1 MCKKYFYLLLI
12 FIVSISSYSNT
23 LYQFEKGVP
32 NNFITDKNSKIEIT
46 KEKSK
51 DGTSSLKWDFEK
63 NSTLT
68 IKGEVGYKIFQ
79 QGMQEKARSSFVMW
93 IYNKKP
99 IVDKMQVQF
108 KKKGEVKSYFSI
120 NMNFTGWRTMWV
132 QYDRDMSGKAE
143 ENMDE
148 ITFISPNVNG
158 EIYIDQIYT
167 SILIDPRHNARDEQ
181 VDFVNLQADNAVN
194 SHWMALYKNYNAI
207 SQNKDIQKLTS
218 EEIKGIRSVENR
230 FKNDIIKKEKVN
242 SKLIEKNREK
252 LQEYL
257 TMTVVSPQTIVLYKD
272 FSEEEKSYL
281 KDVQIKE
288 YGSWL
293 RELAFM
299 YNSTEDKKYKKEI
312 YEIFKK
318 GLNHLYEQ
326 GWTKGSCQGT
336 IHHLGYQVRELY
348 QSIFLMKEPLLK
360 DKNLKQAKEMVTW
373 YSAMGILYTSDSEI
387 KGVNAD
393 VLNTMLP
400 GMLIAI
406 LLNDDDK
413 ATASQLYQLNHY
425 LTKSIDYAPGL
436 LGGFKEDGSMFHHMQ
451 NYPAYA
457 KGAFEGLTPI
467 MYYLGNTA
475 FALDDYSFNIVKK
488 AVLMTRVYS
497 NTHTW
502 LISISGRH
510 PDDRFQIS
518 DEVFRYL
525 ALGKKVGNDSE
536 LANAYLRLAPQGRF
550 AEELSSLGFKA
561 ETTPQGA
568 WTMNMSSLQLH
579 RRDNWLIG
587 VKGYSRYLVGN
598 ETYIKNNLFG
608 RYMSYG
614 NFQIL
619 ENSLIESGYVQQ
631 GWDWAHF
638 PGTTAI
644 ALPIDKLKSPISQV
658 DIYSGVEE
666 MLLSD
671 ETFSG
676 GNSLNNNGMFAMK
689 LHEHSKYNDTH
700 RARKSVFLFDNR
712 VILLGSDIENK
723 SDYETHTTLFQNY
736 LSDKNSISKV
746 EKIKNNNFILDTQN
760 NLYKVVEGNLKYKN
774 GLQHSLDQNKGTP
787 TENYYEM
794 AYINHGKNPKNQKY
808 QYAILVKGNKEEQEI
823 FKKNSNYQVLQQ
835 DSNAHIV
842 EDEISK
848 MRGYALFESG
858 DVKDKYL
865 KSIDTPSLIL
875 IKPNDNSLEL
885 SFVDPDLR
893 LYEGK
898 DESQYEKNG
907 KLKEVSI
914 YSRKWNSNPSIPH
927 TSTIILNGKY
937 SLEKENKD
945 ISIEILDNT
954 TIIKITTTY
963 AMPVKLTL
971 RKCNYSAI

>member
-23 LYQFEKGVP
+23 LYQFEKGIP

-68 IKGEVGYKIFQ
+68 IKGDVGYKIFQ

-143 ENMDE
+143 ENMNE

-257 TMTVVSPQTIVLYKD
+257 TTTVVSPQTIVLYKD

-373 YSAMGILYTSDSEI
+373 YSAMGILYTPDSEI

-413 ATASQLYQLNHY
+413 VTASQLYQLNHY
-425 LTKSIDYAPGL
+425 LTKSINYAPGL

-525 ALGKKVGNDSE
+525 ALGKKIGNDSE

-676 GNSLNNNGMFAMK
+676 GNSLNDNGMFAMK

-712 VILLGSDIENK
+712 VILLGSNIENK

-760 NLYKVVEGNLKYKN
+760 NLYKVVECKLKYKN
-774 GLQHSLDQNKGTP
+774 ELQHSLDQNKGTP

-808 QYAILVKGNKEEQEI
+808 QYAILVKGDKEEQEI

-835 DSNAHIV
+835 DYNAHIV

-954 TIIKITTTY
+954 TIIKITTIY

-971 RKCNYSAI
+971 RKL

>member
-1 MCKKYFYLLLI
+1 MYKKYFYLLLV
-12 FIVSISSYSNT
+12 FIISISSYSNT

-32 NNFITDKNSKIEIT
+32 SNFVTGKNSEIEIT
-46 KEKSK
+46 KEKFK

-68 IKGEVGYKIFQ
+68 IKGDVGYKVFQ
-79 QGMQEKARSSFVMW
+79 KGKQEKARSSFVMW

-99 IVDKMQVQF
+99 IEDKMQVQF
-108 KKKGEVKSYFSI
+108 KKKGEIKSYFSI

-148 ITFISPNVNG
+148 ITFIAPNVNG

-181 VDFVNLQADNAVN
+181 VDFVNLQADSAVN

-207 SQNKDIQKLTS
+207 SQNKNIKKLTS
-218 EEIKGIRSVENR
+218 EEVQGIKSVENR
-230 FKNDIIKKEKVN
+230 FRNDIIKKVKVN

-257 TMTVVSPQTIVLYKD
+257 TTTVVSPQTVVLYKD
-272 FSEEEKSYL
+272 FSKEEKSYL

-288 YGSWL
+288 YGNWL

-326 GWTKGSCQGT
+326 GWAKGSCQGT

-373 YSAMGILYTSDSEI
+373 YSAMGILYTPDSEI

-406 LLNDDDK
+406 LLNEDDK
-413 ATASQLYQLNHY
+413 VTASQLYQLNHY

-475 FALDDYSFNIVKK
+475 FALDEYSFNIVKK

-536 LANAYLRLAPQGRF
+536 LASAYLRLAPQGRF

-631 GWDWAHF
+631 GWDWSHF

-746 EKIKNNNFILDTQN
+746 EKLKNSNFILDTQN
-760 NLYKVVEGNLKYKN
+760 NLYKVVEGKLKYKN
-774 GLQHSLDQNKGTP
+774 GLQYSLDQNKGIP

-808 QYAILVKGNKEEQEI
+808 QYAILVKGDKEEQER

-835 DSNAHIV
+835 DYNAHIV

-848 MRGYALFESG
+848 MRGYALFENG

-865 KSIDTPSLIL
+865 KSVDTPSLIL
-875 IKPNDNSLEL
+875 IKTNENSLEL

-914 YSRKWNSNPSIPH
+914 YSRKWNSNSSIPH

-937 SLEKENKD
+937 SLDGENKD
-945 ISIEILDNT
+945 ISIEIVGNT

-963 AMPVKLTL
+963 AMPVKLAL
-971 RKCNYSAI
+971 RRL

>member
-23 LYQFEKGVP
+23 LYQFEKGIP

-63 NSTLT
+63 NSILT
-68 IKGEVGYKIFQ
+68 IKGDVGYKIFQ

-257 TMTVVSPQTIVLYKD
+257 TTTVVSPQTIVLYKD

-373 YSAMGILYTSDSEI
+373 YSAMGILYTPDSEI

-550 AEELSSLGFKA
+550 AEELSSLGFKT

-712 VILLGSDIENK
+712 VILLGSNIENK

-794 AYINHGKNPKNQKY
+794 AYINHEKNPKNQKY

-835 DSNAHIV
+835 DYNAHIV

-865 KSIDTPSLIL
+865 QSIDTPSLIL

-971 RKCNYSAI
+971 RKL

>member
-23 LYQFEKGVP
+23 LYQFEKGIP

-68 IKGEVGYKIFQ
+68 IKGDVGYKIFQ

-257 TMTVVSPQTIVLYKD
+257 TTTVVSPQTIVLYKD

-373 YSAMGILYTSDSEI
+373 YSAMGILYTPDSEI

-413 ATASQLYQLNHY
+413 VTASQLYQLNHY

-808 QYAILVKGNKEEQEI
+808 QYAILVKGDKEEQEI

-835 DSNAHIV
+835 DYNAHIV

-865 KSIDTPSLIL
+865 QSIDTPSLIL

-914 YSRKWNSNPSIPH
+914 YSRKWNSDPSIPH

-971 RKCNYSAI
+971 RKL

>member
-23 LYQFEKGVP
+23 LYQFEKGIP

-68 IKGEVGYKIFQ
+68 IKGDVGYKIFQ

-257 TMTVVSPQTIVLYKD
+257 TTTVVSPQTIVLYKD

-373 YSAMGILYTSDSEI
+373 YSAMGILYTPDSEI

-413 ATASQLYQLNHY
+413 VTASQLYQLNHY

-712 VILLGSDIENK
+712 VILLGSNIENK

-808 QYAILVKGNKEEQEI
+808 QYAILVKGNNEEQEI

-835 DSNAHIV
+835 DYNAHIV

-971 RKCNYSAI
+971 RKL

>member
-257 TMTVVSPQTIVLYKD
+257 TTTVVSPQTIVLYKD

-326 GWTKGSCQGT
+326 GWAKGSCQGT

-360 DKNLKQAKEMVTW
+360 DKSLKQAKEMVTW
-373 YSAMGILYTSDSEI
+373 YSAMGILYTPNSEI

-525 ALGKKVGNDSE
+525 ALGKKIGNDSE

-676 GNSLNNNGMFAMK
+676 GNSLNDNGMFAMK

-712 VILLGSDIENK
+712 VILLGSNIENK

-808 QYAILVKGNKEEQEI
+808 QYAILIKGNKEEQEI

-971 RKCNYSAI
+971 RKL

>member
-1 MCKKYFYLLLI
+1 MYKKYFYLLLI
-12 FIVSISSYSNT
+12 FIISISSYSNT

-32 NNFITDKNSKIEIT
+32 SNFVTGKNSEIEIT
-46 KEKSK
+46 KEKFK

-68 IKGEVGYKIFQ
+68 IKGDVGYKVFQ
-79 QGMQEKARSSFVMW
+79 KGKQEKARSSFVMW

-99 IVDKMQVQF
+99 IEDKMQVQF
-108 KKKGEVKSYFSI
+108 KKKSKIKSYFSI

-148 ITFISPNVNG
+148 ITFIAPNVNG

-181 VDFVNLQADNAVN
+181 VDFVNLQADSAVN

-207 SQNKDIQKLTS
+207 SQNKNIKKLTS
-218 EEIKGIRSVENR
+218 EELQGIKSVENR
-230 FKNDIIKKEKVN
+230 FRNDIIKKVKVN

-257 TMTVVSPQTIVLYKD
+257 TTTVVSPQTVVLYKD
-272 FSEEEKSYL
+272 FSKEEKSYL

-373 YSAMGILYTSDSEI
+373 YSAMGILYTPDSEI

-406 LLNDDDK
+406 LLNEDDK
-413 ATASQLYQLNHY
+413 VTANQLYQLNHY

-536 LANAYLRLAPQGRF
+536 LASAYLRLASQGKF
-550 AEELSSLGFKA
+550 AEELNSLGFKA
-561 ETTPQGA
+561 ETAPQGA

-658 DIYSGVEE
+658 DTYSGVEE

-676 GNSLNNNGMFAMK
+676 GNTLNNNGMFAMK

-700 RARKSVFLFDNR
+700 RVRKSVFLFDNR
-712 VILLGSDIENK
+712 VILLGSNIENR

-736 LSDKNSISKV
+736 LSDKSNISKV
-746 EKIKNNNFILDTQN
+746 EKIKDSNFILDTQD
-760 NLYKVVEGNLKYKN
+760 NLYKVVEGKLKYKN

-794 AYINHGKNPKNQKY
+794 AYINHGKNPKNQRY
-808 QYAILVKGNKEEQEI
+808 QYAILVKGTKEEQEK
-823 FKKNSNYQVLQQ
+823 FKKSSNYQVLQQ
-835 DSNAHIV
+835 DYNAHIV

-875 IKPNDNSLEL
+875 IKHNDNSLEL

-937 SLEKENKD
+937 SLDGENKD
-945 ISIEILDNT
+945 ISIEIVGNT

-971 RKCNYSAI
+971 KKL

>member
-68 IKGEVGYKIFQ
+68 IKGDVGYKIFQ

-257 TMTVVSPQTIVLYKD
+257 TTTVVSPQTIVLYKD

-373 YSAMGILYTSDSEI
+373 YSAMGILYTPDSEI

-712 VILLGSDIENK
+712 VILLGSNIENK

-808 QYAILVKGNKEEQEI
+808 QYAILVKGDKEEQEI

-835 DSNAHIV
+835 DYNAHIV

-971 RKCNYSAI
+971 RKL

>member
-23 LYQFEKGVP
+23 LYQFEKGIP

-68 IKGEVGYKIFQ
+68 IKGDVGYKIFQ

-148 ITFISPNVNG
+148 INFISPNVNG

-257 TMTVVSPQTIVLYKD
+257 TTTVVSPQTIVLYKD

-373 YSAMGILYTSDSEI
+373 YSAMGILYTPDSEI

-413 ATASQLYQLNHY
+413 VTASQLYQLNHY

-525 ALGKKVGNDSE
+525 ALGKKIGNDSE

-712 VILLGSDIENK
+712 VILLGSNIENK

-808 QYAILVKGNKEEQEI
+808 QYAILVKGDKEEQEI

-835 DSNAHIV
+835 DYNAHIV

-971 RKCNYSAI
+971 RKL

>member
-23 LYQFEKGVP
+23 LYQFEKGIP
-32 NNFITDKNSKIEIT
+32 SNFIIGKNSKIEIT
-46 KEKSK
+46 KEKFK

-63 NSTLT
+63 NSILT
-68 IKGEVGYKIFQ
+68 IKGDVGYKVFQ
-79 QGMQEKARSSFVMW
+79 KGKQEKARSSFVMW

-99 IVDKMQVQF
+99 IDDKMQVQF

-373 YSAMGILYTSDSEI
+373 YSAMGILYTPNSEI

-406 LLNDDDK
+406 LLNEDDK
-413 ATASQLYQLNHY
+413 VTASQLYQLNYY

-712 VILLGSDIENK
+712 VILLGSNIENK

-808 QYAILVKGNKEEQEI
+808 QYAILVKGDKEEQEI

-835 DSNAHIV
+835 DYNAHIV

-875 IKPNDNSLEL
+875 IKSNDNSLEL

-963 AMPVKLTL
+963 AIPVKLTL
-971 RKCNYSAI
+971 RKL

>member
-1 MCKKYFYLLLI
+1 
-12 FIVSISSYSNT
+12 
-23 LYQFEKGVP
+23 
-32 NNFITDKNSKIEIT
+32 
-46 KEKSK
+46 
-51 DGTSSLKWDFEK
+51 
-63 NSTLT
+63 
-68 IKGEVGYKIFQ
+68 
-79 QGMQEKARSSFVMW
+79 MW

-120 NMNFTGWRTMWV
+120 NMNFIGWRTMWV

-257 TMTVVSPQTIVLYKD
+257 TTTVVSPQTIVLYKD

-288 YGSWL
+288 YGNWL

-312 YEIFKK
+312 YKIFKK

-373 YSAMGILYTSDSEI
+373 YSAMGILYTPDSEI

-467 MYYLGNTA
+467 MYYLGNTV

-536 LANAYLRLAPQGRF
+536 LASAYLRLAPQGRF
-550 AEELSSLGFKA
+550 AEELSSLGFKT

-808 QYAILVKGNKEEQEI
+808 QYAILVKGNNEEQEI

-835 DSNAHIV
+835 DYNAHIV

-865 KSIDTPSLIL
+865 KSIDAPSLIL

-898 DESQYEKNG
+898 DENQYEKNG

-971 RKCNYSAI
+971 RKL

>member
-12 FIVSISSYSNT
+12 FIISISSYSNT
-23 LYQFEKGVP
+23 LYQFEKGIP
-32 NNFITDKNSKIEIT
+32 NNFLTDKNSKIEIT

-373 YSAMGILYTSDSEI
+373 YSAMGILYTPNSEI

-413 ATASQLYQLNHY
+413 VTASQLYQLNHY

-794 AYINHGKNPKNQKY
+794 AYINHEKNPKNQKY

-835 DSNAHIV
+835 DYNAHIV

-865 KSIDTPSLIL
+865 QSIDTPSLIL

-954 TIIKITTTY
+954 TIIKITTIY

-971 RKCNYSAI
+971 RKL

>member
-1 MCKKYFYLLLI
+1 MYKKYFYLLLV
-12 FIVSISSYSNT
+12 FIISISSYRNT
-23 LYQFEKGVP
+23 LYQFEKGIP
-32 NNFITDKNSKIEIT
+32 SNFIIGKNSKIEIT
-46 KEKSK
+46 KEKFK
-51 DGTSSLKWDFEK
+51 DGTSSLKWNFKK

-68 IKGEVGYKIFQ
+68 IKGDVGYKVFQ
-79 QGMQEKARSSFVMW
+79 KGKQEKARSSFVMW

-99 IVDKMQVQF
+99 IDDKMQVQF
-108 KKKGEVKSYFSI
+108 KKKGEIKSYFSI
-120 NMNFTGWRTMWV
+120 NMNFTGWRTMWI

-148 ITFISPNVNG
+148 ITFIAPNVNG

-167 SILIDPRHNARDEQ
+167 SILIDPRYNARDEQ
-181 VDFVNLQADNAVN
+181 VDFVNLQADSAVN

-207 SQNKDIQKLTS
+207 SQNKNIKKLTS
-218 EEIKGIRSVENR
+218 EEVQGIKSVENR
-230 FKNDIIKKEKVN
+230 FRNDIIKKVKVN

-257 TMTVVSPQTIVLYKD
+257 TTTVVSPQTVVLYKD
-272 FSEEEKSYL
+272 FSKEEKSYL
-281 KDVQIKE
+281 KDIQIKE

-360 DKNLKQAKEMVTW
+360 DKSLKQAKEMVTW
-373 YSAMGILYTSDSEI
+373 YSAMGILYTPDSEI

-406 LLNDDDK
+406 LLNEDDK
-413 ATASQLYQLNHY
+413 VTASQLYQLNHY

-550 AEELSSLGFKA
+550 AEELSSLGFRA

-608 RYMSYG
+608 RYVSYG

-676 GNSLNNNGMFAMK
+676 GNTLNNNGMFAMK

-712 VILLGSDIENK
+712 VILLGSNIENR

-736 LSDKNSISKV
+736 LSDKSNISKV
-746 EKIKNNNFILDTQN
+746 EKIKDSNFILDTQN
-760 NLYKVVEGNLKYKN
+760 NLYKVVEGKLKYKN

-794 AYINHGKNPKNQKY
+794 AYINHGKNPKNQRY
-808 QYAILVKGNKEEQEI
+808 QYAILVKGTKEEQEK
-823 FKKNSNYQVLQQ
+823 FKKSSNYQVLQQ
-835 DSNAHIV
+835 DYNAHIV

-848 MRGYALFESG
+848 MRGYALFENG

-865 KSIDTPSLIL
+865 KSVDTPSLIL
-875 IKPNDNSLEL
+875 IKTNENSLEL

-954 TIIKITTTY
+954 TIIKITTIY

-971 RKCNYSAI
+971 RKL

>member
-23 LYQFEKGVP
+23 LYQFEKGIP

-68 IKGEVGYKIFQ
+68 IKGDVGYKIFQ
-79 QGMQEKARSSFVMW
+79 QGMQEKARSSFAMW

-148 ITFISPNVNG
+148 INFISPNVNG

-242 SKLIEKNREK
+242 LKLIEKNREK

-257 TMTVVSPQTIVLYKD
+257 TTTVVSPQTIVLYKD

-373 YSAMGILYTSDSEI
+373 YSAMGILYTPNSEI

-413 ATASQLYQLNHY
+413 VTASQLYQLNHY

-676 GNSLNNNGMFAMK
+676 GNSLNDNGMFAMK

-808 QYAILVKGNKEEQEI
+808 QYAILVKGDKEEQEI
-823 FKKNSNYQVLQQ
+823 FKKNSNYQILQQ
-835 DSNAHIV
+835 DYNAHIV

-963 AMPVKLTL
+963 AIPIKLTL
-971 RKCNYSAI
+971 RKL

>member
-1 MCKKYFYLLLI
+1 
-12 FIVSISSYSNT
+12 
-23 LYQFEKGVP
+23 
-32 NNFITDKNSKIEIT
+32 
-46 KEKSK
+46 
-51 DGTSSLKWDFEK
+51 
-63 NSTLT
+63 
-68 IKGEVGYKIFQ
+68 
-79 QGMQEKARSSFVMW
+79 
-93 IYNKKP
+93 
-99 IVDKMQVQF
+99 
-108 KKKGEVKSYFSI
+108 
-120 NMNFTGWRTMWV
+120 
-132 QYDRDMSGKAE
+132 
-143 ENMDE
+143 
-148 ITFISPNVNG
+148 
-158 EIYIDQIYT
+158 
-167 SILIDPRHNARDEQ
+167 
-181 VDFVNLQADNAVN
+181 
-194 SHWMALYKNYNAI
+194 
-207 SQNKDIQKLTS
+207 
-218 EEIKGIRSVENR
+218 
-230 FKNDIIKKEKVN
+230 
-242 SKLIEKNREK
+242 
-252 LQEYL
+252 
-257 TMTVVSPQTIVLYKD
+257 
-272 FSEEEKSYL
+272 
-281 KDVQIKE
+281 
-288 YGSWL
+288 
-293 RELAFM
+293 
-299 YNSTEDKKYKKEI
+299 
-312 YEIFKK
+312 
-318 GLNHLYEQ
+318 
-326 GWTKGSCQGT
+326 
-336 IHHLGYQVRELY
+336 
-348 QSIFLMKEPLLK
+348 
-360 DKNLKQAKEMVTW
+360 
-373 YSAMGILYTSDSEI
+373 MGILYTPDSEI

-406 LLNDDDK
+406 LLNEDDK
-413 ATASQLYQLNHY
+413 VTASQLYQLNHY

-550 AEELSSLGFKA
+550 AEELSSLGFKT

-746 EKIKNNNFILDTQN
+746 EKIKNNNFL
-760 NLYKVVEGNLKYKN
+760 
-774 GLQHSLDQNKGTP
+774 
-787 TENYYEM
+787 
-794 AYINHGKNPKNQKY
+794 
-808 QYAILVKGNKEEQEI
+808 
-823 FKKNSNYQVLQQ
+823 
-835 DSNAHIV
+835 
-842 EDEISK
+842 
-848 MRGYALFESG
+848 
-858 DVKDKYL
+858 
-865 KSIDTPSLIL
+865 
-875 IKPNDNSLEL
+875 
-885 SFVDPDLR
+885 
-893 LYEGK
+893 
-898 DESQYEKNG
+898 
-907 KLKEVSI
+907 
-914 YSRKWNSNPSIPH
+914 
-927 TSTIILNGKY
+927 
-937 SLEKENKD
+937 
-945 ISIEILDNT
+945 
-954 TIIKITTTY
+954 
-963 AMPVKLTL
+963 
-971 RKCNYSAI
+971 

>member
-23 LYQFEKGVP
+23 LYQFEKGIP

-68 IKGEVGYKIFQ
+68 IKGDVGYKIFQ

-257 TMTVVSPQTIVLYKD
+257 TTTAVSPQTIVLYKD

-373 YSAMGILYTSDSEI
+373 YSAMGILYTPDSEI

-413 ATASQLYQLNHY
+413 VTASQLYQLNHY

-475 FALDDYSFNIVKK
+475 FALDNYSFNIVKK

-550 AEELSSLGFKA
+550 AEELSSLGFRA

-712 VILLGSDIENK
+712 VILLGSNIENK

-835 DSNAHIV
+835 DYNAHIV

-963 AMPVKLTL
+963 AMPVKLAL
-971 RKCNYSAI
+971 RRL

>member
-1 MCKKYFYLLLI
+1 MYKKYFYLLLV
-12 FIVSISSYSNT
+12 FIISISSYSNT

-32 NNFITDKNSKIEIT
+32 SNFITGKNSKIEIT
-46 KEKSK
+46 KEKFK
-51 DGTSSLKWDFEK
+51 DGTSSLKWNFKK

-68 IKGEVGYKIFQ
+68 IKGDVGYKVFQ
-79 QGMQEKARSSFVMW
+79 KGKQEKARSSFVMW

-99 IVDKMQVQF
+99 IDDKMQVQF
-108 KKKGEVKSYFSI
+108 KKKGEIKSYFSI
-120 NMNFTGWRTMWV
+120 NMNFTGWRTMWI

-148 ITFISPNVNG
+148 ITFIAPNVNG

-167 SILIDPRHNARDEQ
+167 SILIDPRYNARDEQ
-181 VDFVNLQADNAVN
+181 VDFVNLQADSAVN

-207 SQNKDIQKLTS
+207 SQNKNIKKLTS
-218 EEIKGIRSVENR
+218 EEVQGIKSVENR
-230 FKNDIIKKEKVN
+230 FKNDIIKKVKVN

-257 TMTVVSPQTIVLYKD
+257 TTTVVSPQTVVLYKD
-272 FSEEEKSYL
+272 FSKEEKSYL
-281 KDVQIKE
+281 KDIQIKE

-373 YSAMGILYTSDSEI
+373 YSAMGILYTPDSEI

-406 LLNDDDK
+406 LLNEDDK
-413 ATASQLYQLNHY
+413 VTASQLYQLNHY

-536 LANAYLRLAPQGRF
+536 LASAYLRLASQGKF
-550 AEELSSLGFKA
+550 AEELNSLGFKA
-561 ETTPQGA
+561 ETAPQGA

-712 VILLGSDIENK
+712 VILLGSNIENK

-736 LSDKNSISKV
+736 LSDKNRISKV
-746 EKIKNNNFILDTQN
+746 EKIKNSNFILDTQN
-760 NLYKVVEGNLKYKN
+760 NLYKVVEGKLKYKN

-808 QYAILVKGNKEEQEI
+808 QYAILVKGDKEEQES

-835 DSNAHIV
+835 DYNAHIV

-858 DVKDKYL
+858 DIKDKYL
-865 KSIDTPSLIL
+865 KSIDTPSLIF
-875 IKPNDNSLEL
+875 IDPNDNSLEL

-937 SLEKENKD
+937 SLEKENKNV
-945 ISIEILDNT
+945 SAEIVDNT
-954 TIIKITTTY
+954 TIIKITITY
-963 AMPVKLTL
+963 ATPVKLTL
-971 RKCNYSAI
+971 RKL

>member
-23 LYQFEKGVP
+23 LYQFEKGIP
-32 NNFITDKNSKIEIT
+32 SNFIIGKNSKIEIT
-46 KEKSK
+46 KEKFK

-63 NSTLT
+63 NSILT
-68 IKGEVGYKIFQ
+68 IKGDVGYKVFQ
-79 QGMQEKARSSFVMW
+79 KGKQEKARSSFVMW

-99 IVDKMQVQF
+99 IDDKMQVQF

-148 ITFISPNVNG
+148 ITFIAPNANG

-373 YSAMGILYTSDSEI
+373 YSAMGILYTPNSEI

-413 ATASQLYQLNHY
+413 VTASQLYQLNHY

-631 GWDWAHF
+631 GWDWSHF

-712 VILLGSDIENK
+712 VILLGSNIEHK

-746 EKIKNNNFILDTQN
+746 EKIKNNNFILDIQN

-808 QYAILVKGNKEEQEI
+808 QYAILVKGDKEEQEI

-835 DSNAHIV
+835 DYNAHIV

-954 TIIKITTTY
+954 TIIKITTIY

-971 RKCNYSAI
+971 RKL

>member
-1 MCKKYFYLLLI
+1 
-12 FIVSISSYSNT
+12 
-23 LYQFEKGVP
+23 
-32 NNFITDKNSKIEIT
+32 
-46 KEKSK
+46 
-51 DGTSSLKWDFEK
+51 
-63 NSTLT
+63 
-68 IKGEVGYKIFQ
+68 
-79 QGMQEKARSSFVMW
+79 MQEKARSSFVMW

-99 IVDKMQVQF
+99 IIDKMQVQF

-257 TMTVVSPQTIVLYKD
+257 TTTVVSPQTIVLYKD

-373 YSAMGILYTSDSEI
+373 YSAMGILYTPDSEI

-550 AEELSSLGFKA
+550 AEELSSLGFKT

-712 VILLGSDIENK
+712 VILLGSNIENK

-774 GLQHSLDQNKGTP
+774 GLQHSLDQNKGIP

-808 QYAILVKGNKEEQEI
+808 QYAILVKGNNEEQEI

-835 DSNAHIV
+835 DYNAHIV

-898 DESQYEKNG
+898 DENQYEKNG

-971 RKCNYSAI
+971 RKL

>member
-1 MCKKYFYLLLI
+1 MYKKYFYLLLV
-12 FIVSISSYSNT
+12 FIISISSYSNT

-32 NNFITDKNSKIEIT
+32 SNFVTGKNSEIEIT
-46 KEKSK
+46 KEKFK

-68 IKGEVGYKIFQ
+68 IKGDVGYKVFQ
-79 QGMQEKARSSFVMW
+79 KGKQEKARSSFVMW

-99 IVDKMQVQF
+99 IEDKMQVQF
-108 KKKGEVKSYFSI
+108 KKKGEIKSYFSI

-148 ITFISPNVNG
+148 ITFIAPNVNG

-181 VDFVNLQADNAVN
+181 VDFVNLQADSAVN

-207 SQNKDIQKLTS
+207 SQNKNIKKLTS
-218 EEIKGIRSVENR
+218 EEVQGIKSVENR
-230 FKNDIIKKEKVN
+230 FRNDIIKKVKVN

-257 TMTVVSPQTIVLYKD
+257 TTTVVSPQTVVLYKD
-272 FSEEEKSYL
+272 FSKEEKSYL

-288 YGSWL
+288 YGNWL

-326 GWTKGSCQGT
+326 GWAKGSCQGT

-373 YSAMGILYTSDSEI
+373 YSAMGILYTPDSEI

-406 LLNDDDK
+406 LLNEDDK
-413 ATASQLYQLNHY
+413 VTASQLYQLNHY

-475 FALDDYSFNIVKK
+475 FALDEYSFNIVKK

-536 LANAYLRLAPQGRF
+536 LASAYLRLAPQGRF

-631 GWDWAHF
+631 GWDWSHF

-746 EKIKNNNFILDTQN
+746 EKLKNSNFILDTQN
-760 NLYKVVEGNLKYKN
+760 NLYKVVEGKLKYKN
-774 GLQHSLDQNKGTP
+774 ELQYSLDQNKGIP

-808 QYAILVKGNKEEQEI
+808 QYAILVKGDKEEQER

-835 DSNAHIV
+835 DYNAHIV

-848 MRGYALFESG
+848 MRGYALFENG

-865 KSIDTPSLIL
+865 KSVDTPSLIL
-875 IKPNDNSLEL
+875 IKTNENSLEL

-914 YSRKWNSNPSIPH
+914 YSRKWNSNSSIPH

-937 SLEKENKD
+937 SLEKENKN
-945 ISIEILDNT
+945 ISIEIVDNT
-954 TIIKITTTY
+954 TIVKITTTY
-963 AMPVKLTL
+963 AMPVKLAL
-971 RKCNYSAI
+971 RRL

>member
-1 MCKKYFYLLLI
+1 MYKKYFYLLLV
-12 FIVSISSYSNT
+12 FIISISSYSNT

-32 NNFITDKNSKIEIT
+32 SNFVTGKNSEIEIT
-46 KEKSK
+46 KEKFK

-68 IKGEVGYKIFQ
+68 IKGDVGYKVFQ
-79 QGMQEKARSSFVMW
+79 KGKQEKARSSFVMW

-99 IVDKMQVQF
+99 IEDKMQVQF
-108 KKKGEVKSYFSI
+108 KKKGEIKSYFSI

-148 ITFISPNVNG
+148 ITFIAPNVNG

-181 VDFVNLQADNAVN
+181 VDFVNLQADSAVN

-207 SQNKDIQKLTS
+207 SQNKNIKKLTS
-218 EEIKGIRSVENR
+218 EEVQGIKSVENR
-230 FKNDIIKKEKVN
+230 FRNDIIKKVKVN

-257 TMTVVSPQTIVLYKD
+257 TTTVVSPQTVVLYKD
-272 FSEEEKSYL
+272 FSKEEKSYL

-288 YGSWL
+288 YGNWL

-326 GWTKGSCQGT
+326 GWAKGSCQGT

-373 YSAMGILYTSDSEI
+373 YSAMGILYTPDSEI

-406 LLNDDDK
+406 LLNEDDK
-413 ATASQLYQLNHY
+413 VTASQLYQLNHY

-475 FALDDYSFNIVKK
+475 FALDEYSFNIVKK

-676 GNSLNNNGMFAMK
+676 GNYLNNNGMFAMK

-746 EKIKNNNFILDTQN
+746 EKIKNSNFILDTQN
-760 NLYKVVEGNLKYKN
+760 NLYKVVEGKLKYKN

-808 QYAILVKGNKEEQEI
+808 QYAILVKGDKEEQES

-835 DSNAHIV
+835 DYNAHIV

-858 DVKDKYL
+858 DIKDKYL
-865 KSIDTPSLIL
+865 KSIDTPSLIF
-875 IKPNDNSLEL
+875 IDPNDNSLEL

-898 DESQYEKNG
+898 DDSQYEKNG

-937 SLEKENKD
+937 SLEKENKNV
-945 ISIEILDNT
+945 SAEIVDNT

-963 AMPVKLTL
+963 ATPVKLTL
-971 RKCNYSAI
+971 KKL

>member
-23 LYQFEKGVP
+23 LYQFEKGIP

-68 IKGEVGYKIFQ
+68 IKGDVGYKIFQ

-181 VDFVNLQADNAVN
+181 VDFINLQADNAVN

-242 SKLIEKNREK
+242 LKLIEKNREK

-257 TMTVVSPQTIVLYKD
+257 TTTVVSPQTIVLYKD

-373 YSAMGILYTSDSEI
+373 YSAMGILYTPDSEI

-413 ATASQLYQLNHY
+413 VTASQLYQLNHY

-475 FALDDYSFNIVKK
+475 FALDNYSFNIVKK

-712 VILLGSDIENK
+712 VILLGSNIENK

-835 DSNAHIV
+835 DYNAHIV

-865 KSIDTPSLIL
+865 KSIDAPSLIL

-963 AMPVKLTL
+963 VMPVKLAL
-971 RKCNYSAI
+971 RRL

>member
-68 IKGEVGYKIFQ
+68 IKGDVGYKIFQ

-373 YSAMGILYTSDSEI
+373 YSAMGILYTPNSEI

-406 LLNDDDK
+406 LLNEDDK
-413 ATASQLYQLNHY
+413 VTASQLYQLNHY

-676 GNSLNNNGMFAMK
+676 GNSLNDNGMFAMK

-712 VILLGSDIENK
+712 VILLGSNIENK

-736 LSDKNSISKV
+736 LSDKNRISKI
-746 EKIKNNNFILDTQN
+746 EKIKNSDFILDTQN
-760 NLYKVVEGNLKYKN
+760 NLYKVVEGKLKYKN
-774 GLQHSLDQNKGTP
+774 GLQNSLDQNKGTP

-808 QYAILVKGNKEEQEI
+808 QYAILVKGNNEEQEI

-914 YSRKWNSNPSIPH
+914 YSRKWNNNPSIPH

-954 TIIKITTTY
+954 TIIKITTIY

-971 RKCNYSAI
+971 RKL

>member
-1 MCKKYFYLLLI
+1 
-12 FIVSISSYSNT
+12 
-23 LYQFEKGVP
+23 
-32 NNFITDKNSKIEIT
+32 
-46 KEKSK
+46 
-51 DGTSSLKWDFEK
+51 
-63 NSTLT
+63 
-68 IKGEVGYKIFQ
+68 
-79 QGMQEKARSSFVMW
+79 
-93 IYNKKP
+93 
-99 IVDKMQVQF
+99 
-108 KKKGEVKSYFSI
+108 
-120 NMNFTGWRTMWV
+120 
-132 QYDRDMSGKAE
+132 
-143 ENMDE
+143 
-148 ITFISPNVNG
+148 
-158 EIYIDQIYT
+158 
-167 SILIDPRHNARDEQ
+167 
-181 VDFVNLQADNAVN
+181 
-194 SHWMALYKNYNAI
+194 
-207 SQNKDIQKLTS
+207 
-218 EEIKGIRSVENR
+218 
-230 FKNDIIKKEKVN
+230 
-242 SKLIEKNREK
+242 
-252 LQEYL
+252 
-257 TMTVVSPQTIVLYKD
+257 
-272 FSEEEKSYL
+272 
-281 KDVQIKE
+281 
-288 YGSWL
+288 
-293 RELAFM
+293 M

-326 GWTKGSCQGT
+326 GWAKGSCQGT

-373 YSAMGILYTSDSEI
+373 YSAMGILYTPDSEI

-406 LLNDDDK
+406 LLNEDDK
-413 ATASQLYQLNHY
+413 VTASQLYQLNHY

-475 FALDDYSFNIVKK
+475 FALDEYSFNIVKK

-536 LANAYLRLAPQGRF
+536 LASAYLRLAPQGRF

-631 GWDWAHF
+631 GWDWSHF

-746 EKIKNNNFILDTQN
+746 EKLKNSNFILDTQN

-808 QYAILVKGNKEEQEI
+808 QYAILVKGDKEEQER

-835 DSNAHIV
+835 DYNAHIV

-914 YSRKWNSNPSIPH
+914 YSRKWNSNSSIPH

-937 SLEKENKD
+937 SLEKENKN
-945 ISIEILDNT
+945 ISIEIVDNT
-954 TIIKITTTY
+954 TIVKITTTY
-963 AMPVKLTL
+963 AMPVKLAL
-971 RKCNYSAI
+971 RRL

>member
-93 IYNKKP
+93 TYNKKP

-148 ITFISPNVNG
+148 INFISPNVNG

-293 RELAFM
+293 RDLAFM

-373 YSAMGILYTSDSEI
+373 YSAMGILYTPDSEI

-808 QYAILVKGNKEEQEI
+808 QYAILVKGNKEEQKI

-848 MRGYALFESG
+848 TRGYALFESG

-914 YSRKWNSNPSIPH
+914 YSRKWNGNPSIPH

-937 SLEKENKD
+937 SLEKENKN
-945 ISIEILDNT
+945 ISVEIVDNI
-954 TIIKITTTY
+954 TIVKITTTY

-971 RKCNYSAI
+971 KKL

>member
-32 NNFITDKNSKIEIT
+32 NNFITDKSSKIEIT

-68 IKGEVGYKIFQ
+68 IKGDVGYKIFQ

-257 TMTVVSPQTIVLYKD
+257 TTTVVSPQTIVLYKD

-373 YSAMGILYTSDSEI
+373 YSAMGILYTPDSEI

-413 ATASQLYQLNHY
+413 VTASQLYQLNHY

-808 QYAILVKGNKEEQEI
+808 QYAILVKGDKEEQEI

-835 DSNAHIV
+835 DYNAHIV

-865 KSIDTPSLIL
+865 QSIDTPSLIL

-914 YSRKWNSNPSIPH
+914 YSRKWNSDPSIPH
-927 TSTIILNGKY
+927 TSIIILNGKY

-971 RKCNYSAI
+971 RKL

>member
-23 LYQFEKGVP
+23 LYQFEKGIP

-68 IKGEVGYKIFQ
+68 IKGDVGYKIFQ

-257 TMTVVSPQTIVLYKD
+257 TTTVVSPQTIVLYKN

-326 GWTKGSCQGT
+326 GWIKGSCQGT

-373 YSAMGILYTSDSEI
+373 YSAMGILYTPDSEI

-406 LLNDDDK
+406 LLNEDDK
-413 ATASQLYQLNHY
+413 VTASQLYQLNYY

-561 ETTPQGA
+561 ETIPQGA

-666 MLLSD
+666 MLFSD

-676 GNSLNNNGMFAMK
+676 GNSLNDNGMFAMK

-712 VILLGSDIENK
+712 VILLGSNIENK

-808 QYAILVKGNKEEQEI
+808 QYAILVKGDKEEQEI

-835 DSNAHIV
+835 DYNAHIV
-842 EDEISK
+842 KDEISK

-971 RKCNYSAI
+971 RKL

>member
-23 LYQFEKGVP
+23 LYQFEKGIP

-68 IKGEVGYKIFQ
+68 IKGDVGYKIFQ

-207 SQNKDIQKLTS
+207 LQNKNIKKLTS
-218 EEIKGIRSVENR
+218 EEVQGIKSVENR
-230 FKNDIIKKEKVN
+230 FRNDIIKKVKVN

-257 TMTVVSPQTIVLYKD
+257 TTTVVSPQTIVLYKD

-312 YEIFKK
+312 YGIFKK

-348 QSIFLMKEPLLK
+348 QSIFFMKEPLLK

-373 YSAMGILYTSDSEI
+373 YSAMGILYTPDGEI

-413 ATASQLYQLNHY
+413 VTASQLYQLNHY

-631 GWDWAHF
+631 GWDWTHF

-676 GNSLNNNGMFAMK
+676 GNSLNDNGMFAMK

-712 VILLGSDIENK
+712 VILLGSNIENK

-808 QYAILVKGNKEEQEI
+808 QYAILVKGDKEEQEI

-835 DSNAHIV
+835 DYNAHIV
-842 EDEISK
+842 KDEISK

-971 RKCNYSAI
+971 RKL

>member
-1 MCKKYFYLLLI
+1 MYKKYFYLLLV
-12 FIVSISSYSNT
+12 FIISISSYSNT

-32 NNFITDKNSKIEIT
+32 SNFIIGKNSKIEIT
-46 KEKSK
+46 KEKFK

-68 IKGEVGYKIFQ
+68 IKGDVGYKVFQ
-79 QGMQEKARSSFVMW
+79 KGKQEKARSSFVMW
-93 IYNKKP
+93 IYNKKS
-99 IVDKMQVQF
+99 IADKMQVQF

-148 ITFISPNVNG
+148 ITFIAPNVNG

-181 VDFVNLQADNAVN
+181 VDFVNLQADSAVN

-207 SQNKDIQKLTS
+207 SQNKNIKKLTS
-218 EEIKGIRSVENR
+218 EEIQGIKSVENR
-230 FKNDIIKKEKVN
+230 FKNDIIKKVKVN

-257 TMTVVSPQTIVLYKD
+257 TTTVVSPQTVVLYKD
-272 FSEEEKSYL
+272 FSKEEKSYL
-281 KDVQIKE
+281 KDIQIKE

-326 GWTKGSCQGT
+326 GWAKGSCQGT

-373 YSAMGILYTSDSEI
+373 YSAMGILYTPDSEI

-413 ATASQLYQLNHY
+413 VTASQLYQLNHY

-467 MYYLGNTA
+467 MYYLGNTT

-644 ALPIDKLKSPISQV
+644 ALPIDNLKSPISQV

-746 EKIKNNNFILDTQN
+746 EKIKNSNFILDTQN
-760 NLYKVVEGNLKYKN
+760 NLYKVVEGKLKYKN

-808 QYAILVKGNKEEQEI
+808 QYAILVKGDKEEQES

-835 DSNAHIV
+835 DYNAHIV

-858 DVKDKYL
+858 DIKDKYL
-865 KSIDTPSLIL
+865 KSIDTPSLIF
-875 IKPNDNSLEL
+875 IDPNDNSLEL

-937 SLEKENKD
+937 SLEKENKNVFA
-945 ISIEILDNT
+945 EIVDNT

-963 AMPVKLTL
+963 ATPVKLTL
-971 RKCNYSAI
+971 KKL

>member
-1 MCKKYFYLLLI
+1 MYKKYFYLLLI
-12 FIVSISSYSNT
+12 FIISISSYSNT

-32 NNFITDKNSKIEIT
+32 SNFVTVKNSEIEIT
-46 KEKSK
+46 KEKFK

-68 IKGEVGYKIFQ
+68 IKGDVGYKVFQ
-79 QGMQEKARSSFVMW
+79 KGKQEKARSSFVMW

-99 IVDKMQVQF
+99 IEDKMQVQF
-108 KKKGEVKSYFSI
+108 KKKGEIKSYFSI

-148 ITFISPNVNG
+148 ITFIAPNVNG

-181 VDFVNLQADNAVN
+181 VDFVNLQADSAVN

-207 SQNKDIQKLTS
+207 SQNKNIKKLTF
-218 EEIKGIRSVENR
+218 EELQGIKSVENR
-230 FKNDIIKKEKVN
+230 FRNDIIKKVKVN

-257 TMTVVSPQTIVLYKD
+257 TTTVVSPQTVVLYKD
-272 FSEEEKSYL
+272 FSKEEKAYL

-293 RELAFM
+293 RDLAFM
-299 YNSTEDKKYKKEI
+299 YNSTDDKNYQKEI

-318 GLNHLYEQ
+318 GLDHLYEQ

-373 YSAMGILYTSDSEI
+373 YSAMGILYTPDSEI

-406 LLNDDDK
+406 LLNEDDK
-413 ATASQLYQLNHY
+413 VTASQLYQLNHY

-488 AVLMTRVYS
+488 AVLMTRIYS

-536 LANAYLRLAPQGRF
+536 LASAYLRLAPQGKF
-550 AEELSSLGFKA
+550 AEELNSLGFKA
-561 ETTPQGA
+561 ETAPQGA

-587 VKGYSRYLVGN
+587 IKGYSRYLVGN

-619 ENSLIESGYVQQ
+619 ENSLLESGYVQQ

-676 GNSLNNNGMFAMK
+676 GNSLDDNGMFAMK

-712 VILLGSDIENK
+712 VILLGSNIENR

-746 EKIKNNNFILDTQN
+746 EKIKNNSFILDTQN
-760 NLYKVVEGNLKYKN
+760 NLYKVIEGKLKYKN

-794 AYINHGKNPKNQKY
+794 AYINHGKNPKNQRY
-808 QYAILVKGNKEEQEI
+808 QYAILVKGTKEEQEK
-823 FKKNSNYQVLQQ
+823 FKKSSNYQVLQQ
-835 DSNAHIV
+835 DYNAHIV

-858 DVKDKYL
+858 DIKDKYL
-865 KSIDTPSLIL
+865 ISIDTPSLIL
-875 IKPNDNSLEL
+875 IKPNNNSLEL

-898 DESQYEKNG
+898 DESQYDKDG

-927 TSTIILNGKY
+927 TSTVILNGKY
-937 SLEKENKD
+937 SLDGENKD
-945 ISIEILDNT
+945 ISIEIVDNNT
-954 TIIKITTTY
+954 VIKITTTY
-963 AMPVKLTL
+963 AIPVKLTL
-971 RKCNYSAI
+971 RRL